1 MEICMKSSSLLALA
15 VAAAALT
22 AGAVSAAP
30 VKYNIDPNHTY
41 PSFTADH
48 MGGLSNWRGKINSSS
63 GTVTLD
69 KEAQTGTVDVKMD
82 MSAIDFGH
90 EKMNTHAK
98 SAEIFNVEQF
108 PNATYTGKLVNF
120 KNGAP
125 TEIDGSLTLHGVT
138 KPVKLKIN
146 SFLCKP
152 NPMNKKET
160 CGADASGKIDRE
172 EFGVDYGKGYGFKQ
186 EVELQIQVEA
196 VKAD

>member
-1 MEICMKSSSLLALA
+1 METCMKSSSLLALA

-30 VKYNIDPNHTY
+30 VKFNVDPNHTY

-48 MGGLSNWRGKINSSS
+48 FGGLSNWRGKINSSS

-69 KEAQTGTVDVKMD
+69 TAAATGTVDVKMD
-82 MSAIDFGH
+82 MSTIDFGH
-90 EKMNTHAK
+90 DKLNEHAK
-98 SAEIFNVEQF
+98 GAEIFNVAQF
-108 PNATYTGKLVNF
+108 PDATYTGKLTNF

-125 TEIDGSLTLHGVT
+125 TEVDGSLTLHGVT

-152 NPMNKKET
+152 NPMTKKET
-160 CGADASGKIDRE
+160 CGADASAKINRD

-186 EVELQIQVEA
+186 NVDLQIQIEA

>member
-1 MEICMKSSSLLALA
+1 MKSSSLLALA

-30 VKYNIDPNHTY
+30 VKYNIDPNHTF

-63 GTVTLD
+63 GSVTLD
-69 KEAQTGTVDVKMD
+69 TAAQTGTVDVKMD
-82 MSAIDFGH
+82 LSAIDFGH
-90 EKMNTHAK
+90 DKLNDHAK
-98 SAEIFNVEQF
+98 GPEIFDVAKF
-108 PNATYTGKLVNF
+108 PAATYTGKLVGF

-125 TEIDGSLTLHGVT
+125 TEVDGSLTLHGVT

-152 NPMNKKET
+152 NPMTKKET
-160 CGADASGKIDRE
+160 CGADASGKIDRSA
-172 EFGVDYGKGYGFKQ
+172 FGVDFGKAYGFKQ
-186 EVELQIQVEA
+186 DVELQIQVEA

>member
-1 MEICMKSSSLLALA
+1 MQRL
-15 VAAAALT
+15 
-22 AGAVSAAP
+22 P
-30 VKYNIDPNHTY
+30 PPRRVKYNIDPNHTY

-69 KEAQTGTVDVKMD
+69 TAAQTGTVDVKMD
-82 MSAIDFGH
+82 MKDIDFGH

-98 SAEIFNVEQF
+98 SNEIFDVEKF
-108 PNATYTGKLVNF
+108 PTATYTGKLTGF

-125 TEIDGSLTLHGVT
+125 TEVDGSLTLHGVT

-152 NPMNKKET
+152 HPMQKKEV
-160 CGADASGKIDRE
+160 CGADVVRQDQPRRLRRE
-172 EFGVDYGKGYGFKQ
+172 LRQGVWLQAGRRAADPGRS
-186 EVELQIQVEA
+186 VEGGLI
-196 VKAD
+196 

>member
-1 MEICMKSSSLLALA
+1 MKKMSLILALA
-15 VAAAALT
+15 VVATTAA
-22 AGAVSAAP
+22 AAP

-69 KEAQTGTVDVKMD
+69 TAAQTGTVDVKMD
-82 MSAIDFGH
+82 MKDIDFGH

-98 SAEIFNVEQF
+98 SNEIFDVEKF
-108 PNATYTGKLVNF
+108 PTATYTGKLTGF

-125 TEIDGSLTLHGVT
+125 TEVDGSLTLHGVT

-146 SFLCKP
+146 SFACKP
-152 NPMNKKET
+152 HPMLKKEV
-160 CGADASGKIDRE
+160 CGADVAGKINRE
-172 EFGVDYGKGYGFKQ
+172 DFGVSYGKAYGFKQ
-186 EVELQIQVEA
+186 DVELQIQVEA
-196 VKAD
+196 LKAD

>member
-1 MEICMKSSSLLALA
+1 MKSSSLVALA

-22 AGAVSAAP
+22 AGTVSAAP

-69 KEAQTGTVDVKMD
+69 TAAQTGTVDVKVD
-82 MSAIDFGH
+82 VATIDFGH

-98 SAEIFNVEQF
+98 SPEIFNVEKF
-108 PNATYTGKLVNF
+108 PTATYAGKLTNF

-152 NPMNKKET
+152 NPMTKKET
-160 CGADASGKIDRE
+160 CGADASGKFNRD
-172 EFGVDYGKGYGFKQ
+172 EFGVDYGKTYGFKQ

>member
-1 MEICMKSSSLLALA
+1 MKSSSLA
-15 VAAAALT
+15 VATALT
-22 AGAVSAAP
+22 LVALSASAAP
-30 VKYNIDPNHTY
+30 VKYNVDSGHTF

-69 KEAQTGTVDVKMD
+69 AAAQTGTVDVKMD
-82 MSAIDFGH
+82 MAAIDFGH
-90 EKMNTHAK
+90 EKMNAHAK
-98 SAEIFNVEQF
+98 SNEIFDVEKF
-108 PNATYTGKLVNF
+108 PTASYTGKLVNF

-125 TEIDGSLTLHGVT
+125 TEVDGTLTLHGVT

-160 CGADASGKIDRE
+160 CGADVVGKINRE
-172 EFGVDYGKGYGFKQ
+172 EFGVSYGKPYGFKQ

>member
-1 MEICMKSSSLLALA
+1 MKTSSILLMAL
-15 VAAAALT
+15 AAALT

-69 KEAQTGTVDVKMD
+69 TAAQTGTVDVKMV
-82 MSAIDFGH
+82 MKEIDFGH
-90 EKMNTHAK
+90 EKLNAHAR
-98 SAEIFNVEQF
+98 SAEIFDVEKF
-108 PNATYTGKLVNF
+108 PTATYTGKLVNF

-125 TEIDGSLTLHGVT
+125 TEVDGSLTMHGVT

-160 CGADASGKIDRE
+160 CGADAVGKLNRD
-172 EFGVDYGKGYGFKQ
+172 EFGVDYAKSYGFKQ
-186 EVELQIQVEA
+186 DVEVQIQIEA

>member
-1 MEICMKSSSLLALA
+1 MKASSLLL

-48 MGGLSNWRGKINSSS
+48 MGGLSNWRGKINKSS
-63 GTVTLD
+63 GTVTFD
-69 KEAQTGTVDVKMD
+69 KEAQTGTVDVTME
-82 MSAIDFGH
+82 MAEIDFGH
-90 EKMNTHAK
+90 DKMNAHAR
-98 SAEIFNVEQF
+98 SNEIFDVEKF
-108 PNATYTGKLVNF
+108 PTATYTGKLVNF

-125 TEIDGSLTLHGVT
+125 TEVDGTLTLHGVT

-160 CGADASGKIDRE
+160 CGADAVGKINRE
-172 EFGVDYGKGYGFKQ
+172 DFGVSYGKAFGFKQ
-186 EVELQIQVEA
+186 DVELQIQVEA

>member
-1 MEICMKSSSLLALA
+1 MTSSSLLVLA
-15 VAAAALT
+15 VATAALT
-22 AGAVSAAP
+22 ASTVSAAP

-69 KEAQTGTVDVKMD
+69 TAAQTGTVDVKMD
-82 MSAIDFGH
+82 MSSIDFGH
-90 EKMNTHAK
+90 DKMNDHAK
-98 SAEIFNVEQF
+98 SEEIFNVGKF
-108 PNATYTGKLVNF
+108 PQATYTGKLVNF

-125 TEIDGSLTLHGVT
+125 TEVEGSLTLHGVT

-160 CGADASGKIDRE
+160 CGADASGKIMRD
-172 EFGVDYGKGYGFKQ
+172 EFGVDYGKAYGFKQ
-186 EVELQIQVEA
+186 DVELQIQIEA

>member
-1 MEICMKSSSLLALA
+1 MKSSSLLALA

-48 MGGLSNWRGKINSSS
+48 LGGLSNWRGKINTSS
-63 GTVTLD
+63 GTITLD

-82 MSAIDFGH
+82 MAAIDFGH
-90 EKMNTHAK
+90 EKMNAHAK
-98 SAEIFNVEQF
+98 SNEIFDVEKF
-108 PNATYTGKLVNF
+108 PSATYTGKLVNF

-125 TEIDGSLTLHGVT
+125 TEVDGSLTLHGVT

-152 NPMNKKET
+152 NPMSKKET
-160 CGADASGKIDRE
+160 CGADAVGKINRE

-186 EVELQIQVEA
+186 DVELQIQVEA

>member
-1 MEICMKSSSLLALA
+1 MKSSLLVMAIA
-15 VAAAALT
+15 TAALT

-30 VKYNIDPNHTY
+30 AKFDIDPNHTY

-63 GTVTLD
+63 GTITLD
-69 KEAQTGTVDVKMD
+69 TAAQSGTVEVKMD
-82 MSAIDFGH
+82 MATIDFGH

-98 SAEIFNVEQF
+98 SADIFDVEQF
-108 PNATYTGKLVNF
+108 PTATYSGKLVNF

-125 TEIDGSLTLHGVT
+125 TEVDGSLTLHGVT

-152 NPMNKKET
+152 NPMNKKQT
-160 CGADASGKIDRE
+160 CGADAVGKINRE
-172 EFGVDYGKGYGFKQ
+172 DFGVSYGKAYGFKQ
-186 EVELQIQVEA
+186 DVELQIQVEA